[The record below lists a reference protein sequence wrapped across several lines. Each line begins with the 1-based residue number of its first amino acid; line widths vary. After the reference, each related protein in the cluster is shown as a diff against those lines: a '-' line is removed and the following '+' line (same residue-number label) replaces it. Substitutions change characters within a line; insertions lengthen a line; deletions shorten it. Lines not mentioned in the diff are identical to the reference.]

1 MSHFSSKQF
10 EALDKFTFKE
20 RQQIIARAQAQL
32 TVPEKLI
39 LNILKL
45 VLLIPLFWMLATHN
59 WLGFVVALVVV
70 LFIYVV
76 ILRPL
81 NLKFL
86 SKYMDDAVAKHNQ
99 ESAPE

>member
-20 RQQIIARAQAQL
+20 RQQIIVIAQAQL

-39 LNILKL
+39 LNLFKL
-45 VLLIPLFWMLATHN
+45 VLIIPLFWMLATHN
-59 WLGFVVALVVV
+59 WLGFIVALVVV
-70 LFIYVV
+70 LAIYIA

-86 SKYMDDAVAKHNQ
+86 SKYIEEAVSKHCH
-99 ESAPE
+99 ESSQ